1 MFQAVSMVPPL
12 ALDVKPHH
20 RCLDMCAA
28 PGSKTSQV
36 IDHFNY
42 TITLYMSYVFVLLLL
57 LIFYLFFYFFLFFF
71 YFDGLVFF
79 FFYSSWRSYINR
91 YQILTTPKEVWWQ
104 MIPIRTEPT
113 CLCINVGEST
123 RHCL

>member
-36 IDHFNY
+36 IDNFNY
-42 TITLYMSYVFVLLLL
+42 TIALYIICLCTITLIDFFYYVF
-57 LIFYLFFYFFLFFF
+57 FFNFFVFL
-71 YFDGLVFF
+71 DGLVYFF
-79 FFYSSWRSYINR
+79 NSYWRLYINR

-104 MIPIRTEPT
+104 MIQIRTEPT